1 MTFKNVFHGKKVLI
15 TGNTGFKGSWLTLW
29 LQTLG
34 ANILGISSSIPTN
47 PSHYKL
53 LEIEKRITNKKIN
66 ITDLRKLQKAIKEFK
81 PDYIFHLAAQAIVKK
96 SYSDPVET
104 WKTNLFGTLN
114 ILEAIRN
121 IEIKKKLIIIL
132 ITSDKAYKNYETK
145 KGYKENSFLGGIDP
159 YGGSKSAAEI
169 CIQSYVKSFFST
181 KKNKVFISIAR
192 AGNVIGGG
200 DWSDYRLLPDCI
212 KAWTKKKK
220 VFIRNP
226 NSTRPWQ
233 HVLDV
238 LNGYINLA
246 IKLKN
251 NKKINGH
258 AFNFGPK
265 KEKKGAVLNIVKEM
279 SKRWNNAPW
288 KLKRNKNLK
297 ESNLLHLNS
306 SKAKKLINWKCK
318 LNLNQAI
325 SLTIEWYKMFYKNKK
340 KILDISIK
348 QIKNFEKIDK
358 N

>member
-1 MTFKNVFHGKKVLI
+1 MKIYKNFFKGKKVII
-15 TGNTGFKGSWLTLW
+15 TGHTGFKGSWLTLW

-66 ITDLRKLQKAIKEFK
+66 ITDLRKLQRAIKEFK

-238 LNGYINLA
+238 LNGYISLAVKLNL
-246 IKLKN
+246 
-251 NKKINGH
+251 NKKLHGE
-258 AFNFGPK
+258 AFNFGPT
-265 KEKKGAVLNIVKEM
+265 N
-279 SKRWNNAPW
+279 
-288 KLKRNKNLK
+288 NKNLRVIDILK
-297 ESNLLHLNS
+297 ISKSIWPEINWLEDKNKKFFENNLLQLNS
-306 SKAKKLINWKCK
+306 NKAKKILKWKCILSSK
-318 LNLNQAI
+318 EAI
-325 SLTIEWYKMFYKNKK
+325 DMTIDWYKKHFFKKDVLSLSKDQIKYFEGKK
-340 KILDISIK
+340 K
-348 QIKNFEKIDK
+348 
-358 N
+358 